1 VALTANQGLSHQQKC
16 QEAGMVGFFN
26 KPLPLYVVI
35 KAIA

>member
-1 VALTANQGLSHQQKC
+1 VTANQGLSHQLKC

-26 KPLPLYVVI
+26 KPLPFNIVI